1 MFQQTQQEIPKSKL
15 IHKLI
20 GDKGYI
26 VNILKRKRKI
36 KNVKF
41 DIITP
46 FRKNQT
52 TKNNER
58 DKKLLQGRYKIEHLF
73 CRLKKLVRLYLR
85 KDRSLKCYK
94 SFFYLGM
101 ILTTLENW

>member
-1 MFQQTQQEIPKSKL
+1 MVPLSCSFYPANKSDVSTNIVGNLKVPKSKL

-58 DKKLLQGRYKIEHLF
+58 DKKLLQ
-73 CRLKKLVRLYLR
+73 
-85 KDRSLKCYK
+85 
-94 SFFYLGM
+94 
-101 ILTTLENW
+101 N